1 MPMDFEIV
9 TDSSSNLVEEMIDDF
24 GLHVLPL
31 TFMVDGEEYQSYL
44 KGQHTDLKQFYTMM
58 REGKVITTSLPNLAE
73 SEALMRGLL
82 EQGRDILYLGFSSG
96 LSGTFEA
103 TELLVRDLAAEFPE
117 RTLLAVDTLAA
128 SGGEGLLVWHAVQR
142 ARAGAPIGE
151 VRDWVEENK
160 LHLAHWFTVDD
171 LMFLFRG
178 GRVSKTA
185 AWAGTMLNIKPVMHV
200 DDEGHLIP
208 LEKVRGR
215 KKSLNALVDHME
227 KSAVQPID
235 QQMVFI
241 THGDCLEEAEYV
253 AEQVKE
259 RFGVKEIVI
268 NYVDPV
274 IGAHSGPG
282 TMALFFLAD
291 KR

>member
-1 MPMDFEIV
+1 MQFEIV

-31 TFMVDGEEYQSYL
+31 TFMVDGQQYQSYL
-44 KGQHTDLKQFYTMM
+44 KGEHTDLKQFYTMM
-58 REGKVITTSLPNLAE
+58 REGKVITTSLPNLAD

-103 TELLVRDLAAEFPE
+103 TELLIRDLASEFPE
-117 RTLLAVDTLAA
+117 RKLYAVDTLAA

-142 ARAGAPIGE
+142 ARAGATIGE

-200 DDEGHLIP
+200 DDDGHLIP

-235 QQMVFI
+235 NQMVFI

-253 AEQVKE
+253 ADQVKE
-259 RFGVKEIVI
+259 RFGVKEVVI

>member
-1 MPMDFEIV
+1 MEFEIV
-9 TDSSSNLVEEMIDDF
+9 TDSSSNLIESMIDDF

-31 TFMVDGEEYQSYL
+31 TFMVDGEECQSYL
-44 KGQHTDLKQFYTMM
+44 KGRHTDLSLFYTMM
-58 REGKVITTSLPNLAE
+58 REGKVITTSLPNLAHSE
-73 SEALMRGLL
+73 SLMRGLL
-82 EQGRDILYLGFSSG
+82 EQGRDVLYVGFSSG

-103 TELLVRDLAAEFPE
+103 IKLLIDELSAQFPE
-117 RTLLAVDTLAA
+117 RTLFAVDTLAA
-128 SGGEGLLVWHAVQR
+128 SGGEGLLVRHAVQR
-142 ARAGAPIGE
+142 ARAGASIGE
-151 VRDWVEENK
+151 VRDWIENNK

-178 GRVSKTA
+178 GRVSKTS

-200 DDEGHLIP
+200 DDEGRLVP

-215 KKSLNALVDHME
+215 KKSLNALVDHMARTA
-227 KSAVQPID
+227 KQPIGE
-235 QQMVFI
+235 QTIFI
-241 THGDCLEEAEYV
+241 NHGDCLADAEYL
-253 AEQVKE
+253 ADQVRT
-259 RFGVKEIVI
+259 RFGCANITI